1 MSVVYDHDRHRRIG
15 LPEAVLCEGKPVD
28 AIIEIADELSNPSPQ
43 PLLLTRLS
51 KEKHAQLPQRIKD
64 QLDFHPLSRTAYLN
78 GRTSNVWPAKIAVV
92 SAGTSD
98 LAVAWEAARTLEFMG
113 VSAGMFADLGVAGLW
128 RLQSRI
134 EEICAHDIVIIV
146 AGMDAALAAVLG
158 GLCGRPL
165 IAVPTSVGYGVAEDG
180 RTALHSMLVSCSPGI
195 TVVNI
200 DNGYG
205 AACGAL
211 RILAS
216 LRSRAALK

>member
-1 MSVVYDHDRHRRIG
+1 MCSGSGHWKARAPHALPSGKRVFGGRRSGAGSVSVVYDHDRHRRIC

-98 LAVAWEAARTLEFMG
+98 LAVAWEAAR
-113 VSAGMFADLGVAGLW
+113 
-128 RLQSRI
+128 
-134 EEICAHDIVIIV
+134 
-146 AGMDAALAAVLG
+146 
-158 GLCGRPL
+158 
-165 IAVPTSVGYGVAEDG
+165 
-180 RTALHSMLVSCSPGI
+180 
-195 TVVNI
+195 
-200 DNGYG
+200 
-205 AACGAL
+205 
-211 RILAS
+211 
-216 LRSRAALK
+216 